1 MTKYRLRLKNGRVIG
16 PFIKTQLFEL
26 KAKSHIDGTEEAQI
40 YPTGNW
46 QPFKSLDIYEEVMDE
61 NRTVVHKAETEEKTF
76 VIDLAKLREQ
86 KNEIEIQEHDVTS
99 HSPVQELTETIR
111 MSSEEVA
118 KEVKKDQLSLE
129 DLTDEVPAGFEI
141 EIEEEETDA
150 GNKTLINP
158 VAQQE
163 IEALRKKHKAEE
175 DRLLALEKE
184 KARQEEEKRR
194 LAEEAAKPVVRDD
207 STQVIRLDHV
217 NLLETAKEEEVK
229 IEKEAKE
236 IKKKKK
242 LEEASE
248 NDDDEEEE
256 SKPKSKRT
264 LLIGVAILAILY
276 AFLFPGDE
284 KPKKPPFEH
293 LPPQIVFPIPFDKAD
308 SKLSAIKLE
317 NGKEAF
323 KKGTYKDIVTAGL
336 LFKVSYENNMENYE
350 ALNYLMRAYAEQL
363 KSSKNGLADA
373 QTVFNIVQSKRST
386 LSTDPNGA
394 IGLNLFYMN
403 IGKYDAAVD
412 VIAKYLKLNPK
423 NVTPDL
429 FAFYLKSLIK
439 VGKVDLAKQFYQAL
453 VKAPDKQRYVLDALI
468 EYELLNQ
475 ELGKAHEYID
485 DGMKKF
491 PKLVE
496 FYLKKADLLFSEKK
510 FNEIS
515 PLLQKAEELNLE
527 YNDLYRAKF
536 LELQGL
542 QLAYKGDVKNATTL
556 LQASLKIKDSDEL
569 RMRLAELNGGTDPQN
584 ATDKLISESKAIKLL
599 LEAKEFYNKKSYELA
614 LNYAA
619 QASDAQPGFVSSQ
632 LFLAKVQLKMGF
644 AEEGLKTLEDLIK
657 KYPDNKE
664 INFAL
669 TEGYINTY
677 KFYDAKNR
685 IAIMGSTDLKQTA
698 DFASMNA
705 QLYLKMNDSLQAI
718 SWLRNSINLNPLN
731 DNDIFLLAELLIK
744 RANFDA
750 ATVLLN
756 KCIELDPM
764 NADYRIAY
772 SKIIYETQD
781 DQAAVGY
788 LLGLLND
795 FGESPK
801 ILSEIA
807 IFYYRSGKVKDFQ
820 AYKEKIEKLP
830 VRDKA
835 LYEFLIKAALLDE
848 RYMDIPGYVE
858 NLLAIEPGDLESMMT
873 AGRILFQENKFSEAA
888 KWFKRVQDKLNTY
901 PKVQYY
907 IAKIKYLSKD
917 YDGALEEVQ
926 KDMKANG
933 ENDADLVLMA
943 QIYIEKNML
952 LEAEN
957 TFKKAQKLNSKN
969 YEALIGMADLSTKRN
984 NFDLALDLYKK
995 AMIEKSDEPII
1006 HKKVGD
1012 VYRLLGQGT
1021 LAMESYKLYLDMN
1034 PEAPDKK
1041 QIEAYIKIMQ

>member
-1 MTKYRLRLKNGRVIG
+1 MTKYRIRLKNGRVIG
-16 PFIKTQLFEL
+16 PFIKSQLFEL
-26 KAKSHIDGTEEAQI
+26 KAKGRIEGNEEAQI

-46 QPFKSLDIYEEVMDE
+46 QPLNSFDIYEELMDE
-61 NRTVVHKAETEEKTF
+61 NRTTIQTPSHEETF
-76 VIDLAKLREQ
+76 VIDLAKLRAQ
-86 KNEIEIQEHDVTS
+86 KNEVEIEKIDVTS
-99 HSPVQELTETIR
+99 HNPVQDLTETVR
-111 MSSEEVA
+111 MTPTQVEAEI
-118 KEVKKDQLSLE
+118 KKDQVSID
-129 DLTDEVPAGFEI
+129 DLTDEVAANI
-141 EIEEEETDA
+141 EVEEDTDV

-163 IEALRKKHKAEE
+163 IEALRKRHKEE
-175 DRLLALEKE
+175 EARLKALEEE
-184 KARQEEEKRR
+184 KARLEEEKRKR
-194 LAEEAAKPVVRDD
+194 AEEAAKPVVRDD
-207 STQVIRLDHV
+207 STQVIKLDHL
-217 NLLETAKEEEVK
+217 NLLENAQAEEAN
-229 IEKEAKE
+229 IAKEAKE
-236 IKKKKK
+236 YKRKKK
-242 LEEASE
+242 LEEASDD
-248 NDDDEEEE
+248 DDDEEQED
-256 SKPKSKRT
+256 KGKSHKKKT
-264 LLIGVAILAILY
+264 LLIGVAVLCILY

-293 LPPQIVFPIPFDKAD
+293 LPPQIIFPIPFDKAD
-308 SKLSAIKLE
+308 SKLSIIKLE

-323 KKGTYKDIVTAGL
+323 ARGTYKDIVGAGL
-336 LFKVSYENNMENYE
+336 LFKVSYENNIENYE
-350 ALNYLMRAYAEQL
+350 ALNLLVRSYAEQL
-363 KSSKNGLADA
+363 KSSKQRLVDA
-373 QTVFNIVQSKRST
+373 QTLFNIIQSKRSS
-386 LSTDPNGA
+386 LSMNPHGV

-403 IGKYDAAVD
+403 IDKYDAAVD
-412 VIAKYLKLNPK
+412 VVAKYLKINPK

-429 FAFYLKSLIK
+429 FAYYLKSLIK
-439 VGKVDLAKQFYQAL
+439 VGKVDLAKQFYSAL
-453 VKAPDKQRYVLDALI
+453 VNAPDKQRYVLDALI
-468 EYELLNQ
+468 DYELLNQ
-475 ELGKAHEYID
+475 DLEKAHEYID

-491 PKLVE
+491 PKLVD
-496 FYLKKADLLFSEKK
+496 FYLRKADLLFKEKK
-510 FNEIS
+510 FENIP
-515 PLLQKAEELNLE
+515 PLLQKAEDLNLE
-527 YNDLYRAKF
+527 YNDLYRAKY
-536 LELQGL
+536 LEIRGL
-542 QLAYKGDVKNATTL
+542 LLAYKGDVKNATEL
-556 LQASLKIKDSDEL
+556 LQGSLKIKDSDEL
-569 RMRLAELNGGTDPQN
+569 RMRLAELNGGNDPQN
-584 ATDKLISESKAIKLL
+584 ATDKLIAESKAIKLL

-619 QASDAQPGFVSSQ
+619 QASDAQPDFVPSQ

-731 DNDIFLLAELLIK
+731 DYDIYLLAELLIK

-750 ATVLLN
+750 ARVLLN

-772 SKIIYETQD
+772 SKIVYETQD

-788 LLGLLND
+788 LLGLLDD

-830 VRDKA
+830 VKDKA
-835 LYEFLIKAALLDE
+835 LYEFLIRAALLDE
-848 RYMDIPGYVE
+848 RYNDIPGYVE
-858 NLLAIEPGDLESMMT
+858 NLLTVEPGDLESMMT
-873 AGRILFQENKFSEAA
+873 AGRILFQENKLVDAA
-888 KWFKRVQDKLNTY
+888 RWFKRVQDKLNTY

-907 IAKIKYLSKD
+907 IAKIKYMDKD
-917 YDGALEEVQ
+917 LDGALAEVQ

-943 QIYIEKNML
+943 QIYVDKNML
-952 LEAEN
+952 VEAEN
-957 TFKKAQKLNSKN
+957 TYKKAQKLNSKN
-969 YEALIGMADLSTKRN
+969 YEALVGLADISTKRN

-995 AMIEKSDEPII
+995 AMAEKSDEPII

-1021 LAMESYKLYLDMN
+1021 LAMESYKLYLDMY